1 MGGPIALT
9 WTNPPGNVFGV
20 LFGFANFHG
29 AENPEIQAA
38 AGAYGAA
45 AGAGDEDAQA
55 AALTDLNRRSS
66 SRAGCIPLFEQL
78 SPWAYNDVGA
88 RRAHLP
94 RDGLVPDPL
103 DAHAGVL
110 TGSGAAARVVTTS
123 GRRTGHQGVM
133 MLIFVLKRIAFA
145 ILTLVVATLLAFVLV
160 HLSGSTPGGVALG
173 MSGTPEQVEA
183 YNIEVGWYDPWIVQ
197 YLNWVGQVLQGNLG
211 VSLIDGRPIGPD
223 IAKRLPVTAALAVLG
238 TLVSAVI
245 GITMGVVAAVRGGAV
260 DRGITALSG
269 ILLSLPAFWVGVL
282 LVYVF
287 AVQMRLLPAT
297 GLRPVRREPRGV
309 GAIARA
315 PGAHD
320 RASPRP
326 PASPGRRARRWARR
340 SPRSTCAPSAPSARP
355 TWRIVY
361 VHALRGASLPILASV
376 AIQFIVLFGGSV
388 IIEVLFALPGIGQAM
403 QAAVGSADLPF
414 VQALVL
420 VATLVVVVVN
430 LPLELLNRILDPKLR
445 AS

>member
-1 MGGPIALT
+1 MLT
-9 WTNPPGNVFGV
+9 
-20 LFGFANFHG
+20 
-29 AENPEIQAA
+29 
-38 AGAYGAA
+38 
-45 AGAGDEDAQA
+45 
-55 AALTDLNRRSS
+55 
-66 SRAGCIPLFEQL
+66 
-78 SPWAYNDVGA
+78 
-88 RRAHLP
+88 
-94 RDGLVPDPL
+94 
-103 DAHAGVL
+103 
-110 TGSGAAARVVTTS
+110 
-123 GRRTGHQGVM
+123 
-133 MLIFVLKRIAFA
+133 FVLKRIAFA
-145 ILTLVVATLLAFVLV
+145 ILTLVVATALAFVLV

-197 YLNWVGQVLQGNLG
+197 YLDWWGQVLQGNLG

-238 TLVSAVI
+238 TLVSALI
-245 GITMGVVAAVRGGAV
+245 GITMGVVAAVRGGVV

-297 GLRPVRREPRGV
+297 GFVPFAANPEAWARSLVLPVLTI
-309 GAIARA
+309 AITSAAGLARQT
-315 PGAHD
+315 
-320 RASPRP
+320 RASMGEALTQEHMRTL
-326 PASPGRRARRWARR
+326 RAVG
-340 SPRSTCAPSAPSARP
+340 TP

-361 VHALRGASLPILASV
+361 VHALRSASLPILASV
-376 AIQFIVLFGGSV
+376 AIQFIILFGGSV

-430 LPLELLNRILDPKLR
+430 LALEFLNRVLDPKLR

>member
-1 MGGPIALT
+1 MLT
-9 WTNPPGNVFGV
+9 
-20 LFGFANFHG
+20 
-29 AENPEIQAA
+29 
-38 AGAYGAA
+38 
-45 AGAGDEDAQA
+45 
-55 AALTDLNRRSS
+55 
-66 SRAGCIPLFEQL
+66 
-78 SPWAYNDVGA
+78 
-88 RRAHLP
+88 
-94 RDGLVPDPL
+94 
-103 DAHAGVL
+103 
-110 TGSGAAARVVTTS
+110 
-123 GRRTGHQGVM
+123 
-133 MLIFVLKRIAFA
+133 FVLKRIAFA
-145 ILTLVVATLLAFVLV
+145 ALTLVVATALAFVLV

-197 YLNWVGQVLQGNLG
+197 YLNWWGQVLQGNLG

-238 TLVSAVI
+238 TLVSALV

-269 ILLSLPAFWVGVL
+269 VLLSLPAFWVGVL

-297 GLRPVRREPRGV
+297 GFVPFTTNPEAWARSLVLPVLTI
-309 GAIARA
+309 AITSAAGLARQT
-315 PGAHD
+315 
-320 RASPRP
+320 RASMGEALTQEHMRTL
-326 PASPGRRARRWARR
+326 RAIG
-340 SPRSTCAPSAPSARP
+340 TP

-361 VHALRGASLPILASV
+361 VHALRGASLPILASI
-376 AIQFIVLFGGSV
+376 AIQFIILFGGSV

-420 VATLVVVVVN
+420 VATLVVVAVN
-430 LPLELLNRILDPKLR
+430 LGLELLNRVLDPKLR

>member
-1 MGGPIALT
+1 MLT
-9 WTNPPGNVFGV
+9 
-20 LFGFANFHG
+20 
-29 AENPEIQAA
+29 
-38 AGAYGAA
+38 
-45 AGAGDEDAQA
+45 
-55 AALTDLNRRSS
+55 
-66 SRAGCIPLFEQL
+66 
-78 SPWAYNDVGA
+78 
-88 RRAHLP
+88 
-94 RDGLVPDPL
+94 
-103 DAHAGVL
+103 
-110 TGSGAAARVVTTS
+110 
-123 GRRTGHQGVM
+123 
-133 MLIFVLKRIAFA
+133 FVLKRIAFA
-145 ILTLVVATLLAFVLV
+145 ALTLAVATALAFVLV

-183 YNIEVGWYDPWIVQ
+183 YNIEVGWYDPWVVQ
-197 YLNWVGQVLQGNLG
+197 YLDWWGQVLQGNLG

-238 TLVSAVI
+238 TLVSALV

-297 GLRPVRREPRGV
+297 GFVPFAANPEAWARSLVLPVLTI
-309 GAIARA
+309 AITSAAGLARQT
-315 PGAHD
+315 
-320 RASPRP
+320 RASMGEALTQEHMRTL
-326 PASPGRRARRWARR
+326 RAVG
-340 SPRSTCAPSAPSARP
+340 TP

-361 VHALRGASLPILASV
+361 VHALRGASLPILASI
-376 AIQFIVLFGGSV
+376 AIQFIILFGGSV

-430 LPLELLNRILDPKLR
+430 LALELLNRVLDPKLR